1 MCGAAHAHN
10 LVTVAE
16 EAIARGELTLE
27 QLFEQNYR
35 PVAGSNPPLFRTGL
49 SNWADANWRPLI
61 DAMVEDDQAVR
72 MCSPS
77 DTKGFLPTHMT
88 AHSRMPT
95 GDLAYATKHCRS
107 GRILFE
113 GVDVVAKASN
123 EPYTMAVY
131 RQEGDGKTYQVVRNV
146 YVPMIINGRRWGD
159 SEVGY
164 AFGNE

>member
-1 MCGAAHAHN
+1 
-10 LVTVAE
+10 
-16 EAIARGELTLE
+16 
-27 QLFEQNYR
+27 
-35 PVAGSNPPLFRTGL
+35 
-49 SNWADANWRPLI
+49 
-61 DAMVEDDQAVR
+61 

-77 DTKGFLPTHMT
+77 DTKGFLRTHLT
-88 AHSRMPT
+88 QHSGNPT
-95 GDLAYATKHCRS
+95 GDLAHDTKHCRN

-131 RQEGDGKTYQVVRNV
+131 RQEGDGMTYQVVRNV
-146 YVPMIINGRRWGD
+146 YVPMIIHGRRWGD